1 MAKIDTTK
9 ISGYDAMS
17 PEEKVAALEA
27 FEYEDNGLELER
39 LKRSVSTA
47 NTEAAEWKRKHHELL
62 SEDERNK
69 QIREEELQSLRAK
82 VDELTKDKQVASY
95 KAKYL
100 SMGYDEGLANS
111 TAVALISGDMET
123 VFANQI
129 KAQEARDRAMQTEAM
144 KKSGTLPPSGTEG
157 GVKMSSTDFWK
168 MPINERAKF
177 AQDHPE
183 EFKQLVGG

>member
-1 MAKIDTTK
+1 
-9 ISGYDAMS
+9 
-17 PEEKVAALEA
+17 
-27 FEYEDNGLELER
+27 
-39 LKRSVSTA
+39 
-47 NTEAAEWKRKHHELL
+47 
-62 SEDERNK
+62 
-69 QIREEELQSLRAK
+69 
-82 VDELTKDKQVASY
+82 
-95 KAKYL
+95 
-100 SMGYDEGLANS
+100 MGYDEGLANS